1 MPRPLELVDSP
12 AFKISLEPT
21 QFNGCKID
29 PIKELLSDSFIG
41 ETLVRI

>member
-12 AFKISLEPT
+12 AFNISLELT

-29 PIKELLSDSFIG
+29 PIKELLSESFIG
-41 ETLVRI
+41 ETWVRL